1 MHTPSLPSRSGFEQ
15 ALAAS
20 VRALSGDKQA
30 QCNVAP
36 LPGNALSFAQLQVMR
51 GMADREALM
60 LRYHSNK
67 IHQQFRP
74 STMSACEIFDK
85 AEQMRVEALGGL
97 AMQGVADNLA
107 SVLEHHSLISGYNQ
121 ITGHEAVPI
130 ADIIALLLRETLT
143 GLPAPAMATPLM
155 QKYGAW
161 VKSKITKELASLR
174 KSIDNQAEFSA
185 VVLTLI
191 SQLEAQKEGAGE
203 QQEVPAPEEEAALV
217 ENNASTAQEAFQAVS
232 MAESASA
239 KLEALAQAALSEAAA
254 ADEMSETE
262 IDTSEQPAIEAQPFV
277 EERLYRAYTHEFDEI
292 IAAEKLASP
301 EELTRLRLQLDNK
314 LEQLRHITSRL
325 AHRLQR
331 KLIARQRR
339 SWELNQ
345 EEGIIDNAK
354 LATVIA
360 DPAYPLYY
368 KWEKQQEQFH
378 TVVTLLLDNS
388 GSMRGRPITI
398 AAMSADILAR
408 TLERCGIKVEILG
421 FTTCEW
427 KGGKARKQWLEDGKS
442 PYPGRLNDLRHIIYK
457 AADSPWRRSKKNLG
471 LMLKEGILKENI
483 DGEAI
488 LFAYERLLQRPEQ
501 RRILMVI
508 SDGAPV
514 DDSTASANDGN
525 YLENHLKSV
534 IRMVEKS
541 GAVELLA
548 IGIGHD
554 VGRYYQHA
562 VTIREVDSLTDTM
575 FGELSELL

>member
-1 MHTPSLPSRSGFEQ
+1 MRAPSLPSHLEFEQ

-30 QCNVAP
+30 QFNVASI
-36 LPGNALSFAQLQVMR
+36 PGNKTSFAQLKVMR

-60 LRYHSNK
+60 LRYHSSK
-67 IHQQFRP
+67 IHQQLRP
-74 STMSACEIFDK
+74 SATPASEIFDK
-85 AEQMRVEALGGL
+85 AEQMRVEALGGRG
-97 AMQGVADNLA
+97 MQGVADNLA
-107 SVLEHHSLISGYNQ
+107 SVLEHHALISGYNH
-121 ITGHEAVPI
+121 ITGHETVPI
-130 ADIIALLLRETLT
+130 ADIVALLLRETLT
-143 GLPAPAMATPLM
+143 GLPAPALAAPLM

-161 VKSKITKELASLR
+161 VKSRITKELASLG
-174 KSIDNQAEFSA
+174 KKLENQAEFSDM
-185 VVLTLI
+185 VLTLI
-191 SQLEAQKEGAGE
+191 SQLEGREEGKGE
-203 QQEVPAPEEEAALV
+203 QPPVPAPEEEAALAD
-217 ENNASTAQEAFQAVS
+217 NNTSTEQESVQAVS

-239 KLEALAQAALSEAAA
+239 KLEALAQSSLSEAVAS
-254 ADEMSETE
+254 DEMSETE
-262 IDTSEQPAIEAQPFV
+262 VDATDQPASEAYPFV
-277 EERLYRAYTHEFDEI
+277 EERLYRAYTREFDETI
-292 IAAEKLASP
+292 PAEKLASA

-314 LEQLRHITSRL
+314 LEQLQHITSRL

-368 KWEKQQEQFH
+368 KWEKQHEQFH

-427 KGGKARKQWLEDGKS
+427 KGGKSRKQWLENGK
-442 PYPGRLNDLRHIIYK
+442 PPTPGRLNDLRHIIYK

-514 DDSTASANDGN
+514 DDSTASSNDGN
-525 YLENHLKSV
+525 YLENHLRSV
-534 IRMVEKS
+534 IQMVEKS